1 MELSETPVTVLEK
14 TIKLVEKYGVWK
26 IIRAILL
33 IGLLLYVVFNINSI
47 PQTIK
52 EIVVSAKE
60 IDIAKHDAAIEVRK
74 HIKPQIDEILSNT
87 LTAVEADRVFVLEMH
102 NGTNNTS
109 GLPFLY
115 VEMTYCQVADGVN
128 HIDED
133 YINLNLSR
141 FDFPL
146 YLEDKQYWYGSVEE
160 LRQIDP
166 KMAMRLESNGA
177 KYFAI
182 MTIQGVKNEL
192 GYFGVSFTHDIA
204 IENTDNLMMT
214 LTSATQKISTL
225 LDKSMYEI
233 DAMIDEN
240 TSIEPTEEEII
251 E

>member
-1 MELSETPVTVLEK
+1 MDITETPVNILEK

-33 IGLLLYVVFNINSI
+33 IGLLLYVVMNINSI
-47 PQTIK
+47 PETIK

-60 IDIAKHDAAIEVRK
+60 VDVAKHDAAIEVRK
-74 HIKPQIDEILSNT
+74 QIKPQIDEILNNT

-102 NGTNNTS
+102 NGTNNTA

-115 VEMTYCQVADGVN
+115 VEMTYCQVAEGIH

-146 YLEDKQYWYGSVEE
+146 FLEEKHHWYGSIEE
-160 LRQIDP
+160 LRKIDS
-166 KMAMRLESNGA
+166 KLALRLEANGA

-192 GYFGVSFTHDIA
+192 GYFGVSFTHDVS
-204 IENTDNLMMT
+204 IENTDRLMMT

-225 LDKSMYEI
+225 LDKSMYDI
-233 DAMIDEN
+233 DVQLEEN
-240 TSIEPTEEEII
+240 SSIEEEII

>member
-1 MELSETPVTVLEK
+1 MEVTETPVNILEK

-47 PQTIK
+47 PDTIK
-52 EIVVSAKE
+52 DIVTQSKEEEIV
-60 IDIAKHDAAIEVRK
+60 KHDVAIEVRK
-74 HIKPQIDEILSNT
+74 NIKPEIDEILTNT
-87 LTAVEADRVFVLEMH
+87 LNAVNADRVFVLEMH

-115 VEMTYCQVADGVN
+115 VEMTYCQVSENVH

-141 FDFPL
+141 FDFPM
-146 YLEDKQYWYGSVEE
+146 YLEKKHYWYGSIEE
-160 LRQIDP
+160 LRTVDP
-166 KMAMRLESNGA
+166 KLALRLEANGA

-182 MTIQGVKNEL
+182 MTIQGLKNEL
-192 GYFGVSFTHDIA
+192 GYFGVSFTHEMT
-204 IENTDNLMMT
+204 IENTDSLMMS
-214 LTSATQKISTL
+214 LTKATQKISTL
-225 LDKSMYEI
+225 LDKTMYDI
-233 DAMIDEN
+233 DSYME
-240 TSIEPTEEEII
+240 TEEVI

>member
-1 MELSETPVTVLEK
+1 MDITETPVNILEK

-33 IGLLLYVVFNINSI
+33 IGLLLYVVMNINSI
-47 PQTIK
+47 PETIK

-60 IDIAKHDAAIEVRK
+60 VDVAKHDAAIEVRK
-74 HIKPQIDEILSNT
+74 QIKPQIDEILNNT

-102 NGTNNTS
+102 NGTNNTA

-115 VEMTYCQVADGVN
+115 VEMTYCQVAEGIH

-146 YLEDKQYWYGSVEE
+146 FLEEKNHWYGSIEE
-160 LRQIDP
+160 LRNIDP
-166 KMAMRLESNGA
+166 KLALRLEANGA

-192 GYFGVSFTHDIA
+192 GYFGVSFTHDVS
-204 IENTDNLMMT
+204 IENTDRLMMT

-225 LDKSMYEI
+225 LDKSMYDI
-233 DAMIDEN
+233 DIQLEESSLD
-240 TSIEPTEEEII
+240 EEEII